1 MLCYGTD
8 LGFQWNVREVVDYR
22 DIFAS
27 KNLENYDGIIGR
39 FQLKDKKQVNNK
51 LTGKT

>member
-1 MLCYGTD
+1 MECEGSGKT
-8 LGFQWNVREVVDYR
+8 R